1 MSSVYWILG
10 KVREGLHP
18 EKLSGLVWN
27 SPEPPERH
35 NKNRTKN
42 YTQIEMKNQNPNV
55 HSFFADWHFSM
66 KFLWKKKFSIKVH
79 IDFSANIDRME
90 CWEWIE
96 IWEFAVYNL
105 HIFYLCN
112 AMFIINYNILYCIS
126 MTACDSVTV
135 WHHLPPSISSEVRVL
150 CNLSDSP
157 AVSASSHLTALRPER
172 TKHGEYFS
180 GEITC
185 RQFQFVSI

>member
-135 WHHLPPSISSEVRVL
+135 WQCDTTSLHLYLVRWGCSVTSVTPQPSVPLVTSLPSDQRGRNMENISVE
-150 CNLSDSP
+150 
-157 AVSASSHLTALRPER
+157 
-172 TKHGEYFS
+172 K
-180 GEITC
+180 
-185 RQFQFVSI
+185 